1 MPRPGNIP
9 VMQKYVKSFNMSP
22 ETLAGEATARSFQS
36 VMDERNARL
45 PLVREG
51 DLRPWSQT
59 YGGDYYGALQVA
71 AEYCGLR
78 KVPLSF
84 PGSWQHGTIPP
95 WHRLRPEVV
104 VYDAPRSAKC
114 FVARLDEEVFL
125 RESGYQNVRAI
136 GLPIIYTQPS
146 GLSRIPNSVLVMPT
160 HSLASDVL
168 MPSCEQYV
176 EEIAQIKSQ
185 FDLVAACVSAYC
197 IARNLWVPQ
206 FAERGIPVVRGAGI
220 ADTNALNRMRALFES
235 FEYVTTDS
243 YGSHVFYAL
252 YFGAKVSI
260 WGTAT
265 PVFRENILKDG
276 GWAAY
281 PDTVDALFSEETI
294 RKGEVYLGPLR
305 VEPWKAMQN
314 VELGRAMLGHDN
326 KLSPKQLRVAFGWT
340 MLGNLRGAALAL
352 ACRSW
357 VWRAA
362 RYVTNRLAPKVAG

>member
-1 MPRPGNIP
+1 M
-9 VMQKYVKSFNMSP
+9 
-22 ETLAGEATARSFQS
+22 
-36 VMDERNARL
+36 
-45 PLVREG
+45 
-51 DLRPWSQT
+51 
-59 YGGDYYGALQVA
+59 
-71 AEYCGLR
+71 
-78 KVPLSF
+78 
-84 PGSWQHGTIPP
+84 
-95 WHRLRPEVV
+95 
-104 VYDAPRSAKC
+104 KC
-114 FVARLDEEVFL
+114 FVARKDEETFL
-125 RESGYQNVRAI
+125 REGSYQDVRAI

-168 MPSCEQYV
+168 MPSCERYV
-176 EEIAQIKSQ
+176 EEIAQIRSH

-206 FAERGIPVVRGAGI
+206 FAEYGIPVVRGAGI

-265 PVFRENILKDG
+265 PVFRDNVLKDG

-281 PDTVDALFSEETI
+281 PDTVDALLSEDTT

-305 VEPWKAMQN
+305 VDPWKAMQN

-326 KLSPKQLRVAFGWT
+326 KLTPKQLRTAFGWT
-340 MLGNLRGAALAL
+340 TLGNLRGAAIAL
-352 ACRSW
+352 ARRSR
-357 VWRAA
+357 VGRAV
-362 RYVTNRLAPKVAG
+362 RYAAKCLLPNTG

>member
-1 MPRPGNIP
+1 
-9 VMQKYVKSFNMSP
+9 MQKYVKSFSMSP
-22 ETLAGEATARSFQS
+22 ETLAGARSFQS

-78 KVPLSF
+78 KVPPSF

-114 FVARLDEEVFL
+114 FVARLDEEAFL
-125 RESGYQNVRAI
+125 REGGYQNVRAI
-136 GLPIIYTQPS
+136 GLPIVYTQPS

-326 KLSPKQLRVAFGWT
+326 KLSPKQLRAAFGWT
-340 MLGNLRGAALAL
+340 MLRNLRGAALAL

>member
-1 MPRPGNIP
+1 
-9 VMQKYVKSFNMSP
+9 MSP
-22 ETLAGEATARSFQS
+22 EAFAGESTARSFQS

-51 DLRPWSQT
+51 DLLSWSQT

-71 AEYCGLR
+71 AQYCGLR
-78 KVPLSF
+78 KVPPTF

-104 VYDAPRSAKC
+104 VYDAPRSVKC
-114 FVARLDEEVFL
+114 FVARKDEEAFL
-125 RESGYQNVRAI
+125 REGGYPDVRAI

-168 MPSCEQYV
+168 MPPCERYV
-176 EEIAQIKSQ
+176 EEIAQIKSR

-206 FAERGIPVVRGAGI
+206 FAEYGIPVVRGAGI
-220 ADTNALNRMRALFES
+220 ADTNALNRMRSLFES

-260 WGTAT
+260 WGAAT
-265 PVFRENILKDG
+265 PVFRENLLKDG

-281 PDTVDALFSEETI
+281 PDTIDALLSEETI
-294 RKGEVYLGPLR
+294 RNGEVYLGPLR
-305 VEPWKAMQN
+305 VDPWKAVQN
-314 VELGRAMLGHDN
+314 VELGRAMLGHDS
-326 KLSPKQLRVAFGWT
+326 KLTPDELRVAFGWT
-340 MLGNLRGAALAL
+340 ALENLRGSAIALARRL
-352 ACRSW
+352 RVGKRSPC
-357 VWRAA
+357 AA
-362 RYVTNRLAPKVAG
+362 GCDFHHQP